1 MKAAKENQELAR
13 ELQNKMNAHF
23 LEHTMYDVND
33 ALASILAVCDMEQVS
48 SLPQVKKYINRV
60 NDLLSDVKHYQDRR
74 VFNIN
79 HVLKNVVN
87 IMEDSFKHRMKLTLK
102 APSANL
108 LVESEKAQIEQILLY
123 SLIEF
128 ATRADDKCPE
138 VIVELSQKDTTAQ
151 VTISGVDFS
160 FSPHAMEELSAMRN
174 NFDGR
179 LRMKTEDRKVEIEIG
194 LPVRFRQPEKAHGPQ
209 LGKISLLSTNRINS
223 PQLAVS

>member
-1 MKAAKENQELAR
+1 
-13 ELQNKMNAHF
+13 
-23 LEHTMYDVND
+23 MYDVND
-33 ALASILAVCDMEQVS
+33 ALASILAICDMEQVS

-87 IMEDSFKHRMKLTLK
+87 IMEDSFKHRIKLTLRTP
-102 APSANL
+102 AANL

-138 VIVELSQKDTTAQ
+138 VIVELNQKDTTAQ
-151 VTISGVDFS
+151 ITVSAVDFS

-179 LRMKTEDRKVEIEIG
+179 LRMKTDDRKVEIEMG
-194 LPVRFRQPEKAHGPQ
+194 LPIRFRQPEKGRSPQ
-209 LGKISLLSTNRINS
+209 LGQISVVSVNRVIGHSLPFPN
-223 PQLAVS
+223 LIAFDEWLV